1 MYCNNIQK
9 VKNHSGEISR
19 HVQDEILMN
28 FNTLVSLNVT
38 MHDSTAPEKLYKII
52 CLSISLQLVR
62 ERMLI

>member
-38 MHDSTAPEKLYKII
+38 MHDSTAPEK
-52 CLSISLQLVR
+52 
-62 ERMLI
+62 